1 MKTVIMKAGDGV
13 SGIGERPRPRG
24 KRIKPQTDYTLR
36 PARYAKGKQALS
48 TPSTDGWKTRA
59 GRLAERL
66 ANGRYSGREHA
77 YIFSSSAAARFER
90 LFALGWDASPFDGA
104 LLPPPER
111 P

>member
-1 MKTVIMKAGDGV
+1 MKTVL
-13 SGIGERPRPRG
+13 RPG
-24 KRIKPQTDYTLR
+24 STIIDYTLR

-77 YIFSSSAAARFER
+77 YILSSSAAVRFER
-90 LFALGWDASPFDGA
+90 LFALGWDAGIISGE
-104 LLPPPER
+104 LRPPLER